1 MSGVSGNQYDLHPMS
16 LGIDPK
22 LLHKFLPLRN
32 SFMRK
37 NGQTDR
43 QTQTNRQT
51 YDPPLGSEMKTSR
64 WGGGAGG
71 AFIMLRGIKNSLP
84 LADQIYSQA

>member
-1 MSGVSGNQYDLHPMS
+1 MNYKSQKKCKLLSGVSGNQYDLHPMS

-43 QTQTNRQT
+43 QTDKQTDKHMT
-51 YDPPLGSEMKTSR
+51 LH
-64 WGGGAGG
+64 
-71 AFIMLRGIKNSLP
+71 
-84 LADQIYSQA
+84 

>member
-1 MSGVSGNQYDLHPMS
+1 MNYKSQKKCKLLSGVSGNQYDLHPMS

-51 YDPPLGSEMKTSR
+51 YEPPLGSEMKTSR
-64 WGGGAGG
+64 WEGGVEH
-71 AFIMLRGIKNSLP
+71 LLC
-84 LADQIYSQA
+84 